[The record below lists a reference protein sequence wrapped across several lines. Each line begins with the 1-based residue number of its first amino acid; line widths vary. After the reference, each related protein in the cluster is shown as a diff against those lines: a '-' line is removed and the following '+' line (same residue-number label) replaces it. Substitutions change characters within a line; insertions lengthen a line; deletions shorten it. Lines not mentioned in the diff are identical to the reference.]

1 MNSNLLRW
9 AVIAMVATFGI
20 KVFAHA
26 RIKPVGTFVPRS
38 TNPGIKV
45 GPCGADAKNLNPP
58 TYTPGQ
64 VINVQWEETIDHPG
78 RYEFRFSTANDVFP
92 AAAAMTIVDVQ
103 NAGVVL
109 PHQYNANVTL
119 PNVTCATC
127 SLQLIQVMTETV
139 PPSLYYACVDFKLA
153 VAGTTPPPTPTPTP
167 SPTPSPGPAP
177 NCKAD

>member
-1 MNSNLLRW
+1 MSSNLFRW

-20 KVFAHA
+20 KVFGHA

-38 TNPGIKV
+38 TNPGVKI

-78 RYEFRFSTANDVFP
+78 RYEFYFSSANDTFP
-92 AAAAMTIVDVQ
+92 ATPMMTVQDAQ
-103 NAGVVL
+103 NAGVAL
-109 PHQYNANVTL
+109 PHQYNANITL
-119 PNVTCATC
+119 PNVTCTGC
-127 SLQLIQVMTETV
+127 SLQLVQVMTETN
-139 PPSLYYACVDFKLA
+139 PPSLYFACVDFKLQA
-153 VAGTTPPPTPTPTP
+153 AGTTPTPTP
-167 SPTPSPGPAP
+167 APAPAPGPSP